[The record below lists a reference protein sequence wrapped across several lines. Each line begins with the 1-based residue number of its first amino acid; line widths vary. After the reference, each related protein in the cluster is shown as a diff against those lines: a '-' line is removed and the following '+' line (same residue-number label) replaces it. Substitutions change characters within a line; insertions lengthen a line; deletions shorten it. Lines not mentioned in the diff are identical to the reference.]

1 MGFARLVDI
10 CSSLPCL
17 LCATRNYY
25 LTFREDKSAYTR
37 AAMWTEA
44 AMGYKAHDR
53 LMLTSLVDKQ
63 TNRSFPE
70 QDTL

>member
-1 MGFARLVDI
+1 MLQETTI
-10 CSSLPCL
+10 
-17 LCATRNYY
+17 
-25 LTFREDKSAYTR
+25 LTFGEDKSAYTR